1 MNRRV
6 INIHCAILWC
16 DIFAHFGVN
25 SVVYTWNALVEHHC
39 IGRYLQIYAER
50 REKKSSLYC
59 YSYLANFNF
68 IIEG

>member
-25 SVVYTWNALVEHHC
+25 SVAYTWNALVDHC
-39 IGRYLQIYAER
+39 IGRYLQRYAER
-50 REKKSSLYC
+50 
-59 YSYLANFNF
+59 
-68 IIEG
+68 G